1 MEKKKCYSFIGC
13 GELSSLYYYILY
25 SIASKCFAD
34 FVLVIPGKN
43 SNMFNFNPVLN
54 GFTLI
59 KSFYKYISFIIFGTI
74 VYYYSLKKNKTQE
87 MKLPQKIDNEIKK
100 EYIYRSN
107 SFTSVTNKS
116 EFIRVILLYVFY
128 LELIKIS
135 YFVGFH
141 DFDLWMF
148 NIVFTSFFIS
158 LLYNQRIYIH
168 QLISLGFNFII
179 NFIIAIISGI
189 REKIYI
195 KAENVLGNEYYSF
208 FIIFLYILN
217 SFSISYTRVLGKT
230 IMELRYISPYKI
242 IFFIGIVGFLFISI
256 LLIFSSIFN
265 NYYEINTICTGKE
278 PLFNKNCTYFD
289 SFPMYFSSL
298 KETNYSKEFWI
309 ECLIV
314 TPLNLVANYLEFNFE
329 ILLIYYLNPIY
340 ILVSDSIYYGIIA
353 LITYIIQD
361 DKENPYNILKVTSD
375 ILAFISYLVYL
386 EIIELRFCR
395 LNENIRKEI
404 TNRANL
410 ETNINLIDIEP
421 IIHDGDDDDDE
432 DSQNYIT
439 NISGGYDD

>member
-1 MEKKKCYSFIGC
+1 MEKKKCCSFIGC

-87 MKLPQKIDNEIKK
+87 RKLPQKIDNGIKK

-128 LELIKIS
+128 LELIEIS

-179 NFIIAIISGI
+179 NFILAIISGV
-189 REKIYI
+189 REEIYV

-265 NYYEINTICTGKE
+265 NYYEINTICTGEE

-298 KETNYSKEFWI
+298 KKTNYTKEFWI

-353 LITYIIQD
+353 LITYISQD
-361 DKENPYNILKVTSD
+361 EKDNPYNILKVTSD